1 MEEKKMVPAVDGQI
15 SEEAAEVLEGAEKFR
30 VPVLELK
37 NLVVHYETPEGV
49 AEAVNNV
56 SFSVNESET
65 IGLVGETG
73 AGKTTIALT
82 TMGLLP
88 DAGQV
93 IQGEVLLDG
102 VNIVTTSRKKSVK
115 KRHNKKMRGLRGGT
129 MGMIF
134 QDPMSALNPVHYVGD
149 QIAEV
154 VRLHNP
160 VTKAEAKARA
170 IEMLET
176 VGIPG
181 TRYNEYPHQF
191 SGGMKQRIVI
201 AMALACN
208 PRLLIADE
216 PTTALDV
223 TIQAQVLDLMR
234 KLQDQFHTATILITH
249 DLGVVAETCDKV
261 AVIYAGEVVEYG
273 DLEAVFEHTSHP
285 YTKALFDALPSL
297 DTDVDR
303 LRSIEGLISDPMDLP
318 SNCSFC
324 ARCPEKTEDCACV
337 DPIPKEIAPGHIVK
351 CVHFMTSEE
360 IAAVKKPI
368 QENEKKGDA
377 NNE

>member
-1 MEEKKMVPAVDGQI
+1 MEDKNVIVPENEQEPKK
-15 SEEAAEVLEGAEKFR
+15 KT
-30 VPVLELK
+30 PVLELR

-49 AEAVNNV
+49 AEAVNGI
-56 SFSVNESET
+56 SFTVNESET
-65 IGLVGETG
+65 LGLVGETG

-88 DAGQV
+88 DAGHV
-93 IQGEVLLDG
+93 VQGEVLLDG
-102 VNIVTTSRKKSVK
+102 VNIVTTSNK
-115 KRHNKKMRGLRGGT
+115 KRDKKKHDRGMRHLRGGT

-154 VRLHNP
+154 VSLHNP
-160 VTKAEAKARA
+160 VSKAEAKARA
-170 IEMLET
+170 IEMMET

-181 TRYNEYPHQF
+181 NRYNEYPHQF

-234 KLQDQFHTATILITH
+234 DLQKKFHTATLMITH

-273 DLEAVFEHTSHP
+273 SVEAVFEHTLHP

-297 DTDVDR
+297 DSDVER
-303 LRSIEGLISDPMDLP
+303 LRSIEGLVSDPMDLP
-318 SNCSFC
+318 TYCSFC
-324 ARCPEKTEDCACV
+324 DRCPEKTEDCCKI
-337 DPIPKEIAPGHIVK
+337 DPFAVEAEPGHVVK
-351 CVHFMTSEE
+351 CIKFLTPQQISALRDGSQVPSSQKPG
-360 IAAVKKPI
+360 AA
-368 QENEKKGDA
+368 DA
-377 NNE
+377 NDKEGGAEK

>member
-1 MEEKKMVPAVDGQI
+1 MQEKNMIPEV
-15 SEEAAEVLEGAEKFR
+15 AEDKT
-30 VPVLELK
+30 PVLELR
-37 NLVVHYETPEGV
+37 NLVVHYETQEGV
-49 AEAVNNV
+49 AEAVNNI
-56 SFSVNESET
+56 SFTVDESET
-65 IGLVGETG
+65 LGLVGETG

-82 TMGLLP
+82 LMGLLP
-88 DAGQV
+88 DAGHV

-102 VNIVTTSRKKSVK
+102 KNIVTTARGRRAKKK
-115 KRHNKKMRGLRGGT
+115 HNNAMRSLRGGT

-134 QDPMSALNPVHYVGD
+134 QDPMSALNPVIYVGD

-154 VRLHNP
+154 VRLHSDLS
-160 VTKAEAKARA
+160 KADAKQRA
-170 IEMLET
+170 IEMMET

-181 TRYNEYPHQF
+181 ERYSEYPHQF

-208 PRLLIADE
+208 PRVLIADE

-234 KLQDQFHTATILITH
+234 KLQEEFKTATIMITH

-273 DLEAVFEHTSHP
+273 SAEAIFEHSSHP

-297 DTDVDR
+297 DTEMDR
-303 LRSIEGLISDPMDLP
+303 LRSIEGLISDPMALP
-318 SNCSFC
+318 SYCSFC
-324 ARCPEKTEDCACV
+324 DRCPERTELCSV
-337 DPIPKEIAPGHIVK
+337 IDPIAKEIAPDHKVK
-351 CVHFMTSEE
+351 CIHYMTPEE
-360 IAAVKKPI
+360 IEQLREQA
-368 QENEKKGDA
+368 ENKGDA
-377 NNE
+377 